1 MNKLNLLRGT
11 AFLEGISFL
20 LLLFV
25 CMPLKYVWGMPE
37 YVSVAGMA
45 HGVLFMAYILLV
57 FSYGVEVS
65 WGIKHS
71 LWALLAGILP
81 FGTFVADKRIFLKYK
96 SA

>member
-1 MNKLNLLRGT
+1 
-11 AFLEGISFL
+11 
-20 LLLFV
+20 
-25 CMPLKYVWGMPE
+25 MPE

-65 WGIKHS
+65 WGIKNS
-71 LWALLAGILP
+71 LWVLLAGILP